1 MKHNIELSQLE
12 ENINNKN
19 SKLYFREIIS
29 SYYNGNYKAAIT
41 LLYSVVICDLVF
53 KLHELKDCFN
63 DSRSQGILSKIEQQ
77 QESNPTSP
85 EWEKVI
91 VDEMF
96 ASRYIIDSATKAH
109 IEALRNERNLCA
121 HPVLKY
127 SLELFTPSKEAVLGH
142 ITNALI
148 DVLTKSSLHGNKNM
162 FEHILND
169 IEKNT
174 TSFLNYKD
182 LGRYLDSKYFNSIS
196 NKEEEYRI
204 FKNLWKLVFKVDD
217 EKCKKNRKINR
228 WAMYCILLRNRQYV
242 ESRIEDDIKV
252 LESKLN
258 LENKDIVKNIVRFL
272 NISPS
277 TYRCFSPDVIQILDD
292 KVTSFGFDNISL
304 FKITDIKNYILNLEA
319 IGISDSKY
327 IISYLNETDNTLL
340 IDQFAINQFLGSNSY
355 DEADAYFDEII
366 SARLTSLSDLLIIEL
381 LEGCNNN
388 GQIYNRRKSRES
400 NRLIRNEIEKRGLSV
415 DWTKYTNLRF

>member
-242 ESRIEDDIKV
+242 ESRIKDDIKV

-292 KVTSFGFDNISL
+292 QVTSFGFDNISL
-304 FKITDIKNYILNLEA
+304 FKITDIKDYILNLET

-340 IDQFAINQFLGSNSY
+340 INQFAINQFLGSNSY

-366 SARLTSLSDLLIIEL
+366 SARLTSLSDQLIIEL

-388 GQIYNRRKSRES
+388 GQIYYRRKSRES
-400 NRLIRNEIEKRGLSV
+400 NQLIRNEIEKRGLSV

>member
-1 MKHNIELSQLE
+1 
-12 ENINNKN
+12 
-19 SKLYFREIIS
+19 
-29 SYYNGNYKAAIT
+29 
-41 LLYSVVICDLVF
+41 
-53 KLHELKDCFN
+53 
-63 DSRSQGILSKIEQQ
+63 
-77 QESNPTSP
+77 
-85 EWEKVI
+85 
-91 VDEMF
+91 
-96 ASRYIIDSATKAH
+96 
-109 IEALRNERNLCA
+109 
-121 HPVLKY
+121 
-127 SLELFTPSKEAVLGH
+127 
-142 ITNALI
+142 
-148 DVLTKSSLHGNKNM
+148 M

-242 ESRIEDDIKV
+242 ESRIKDDIKV

-258 LENKDIVKNIVRFL
+258 LGNKDIVKNIVRFL

-304 FKITDIKNYILNLEA
+304 FKITDIKDYILNLET

-340 IDQFAINQFLGSNSY
+340 INQFAINQFLGSNSY

-366 SARLTSLSDLLIIEL
+366 SARLTSLSDQLIIEL

-388 GQIYNRRKSRES
+388 GQIYYRRKSRES
-400 NRLIRNEIEKRGLSV
+400 NQLIRNEIEKRGLSV

>member
-242 ESRIEDDIKV
+242 ESRIKDDIKV

-258 LENKDIVKNIVRFL
+258 LGNKDIVKNIVRFL

-304 FKITDIKNYILNLEA
+304 FKITDIKDYILNLET

-340 IDQFAINQFLGSNSY
+340 INQFAINQFLGSNSY

-366 SARLTSLSDLLIIEL
+366 SARLTSLSDQLIIEL

-388 GQIYNRRKSRES
+388 GQIYYRRKSRES
-400 NRLIRNEIEKRGLSV
+400 NQLIRNEIEKRGLSV

>member
-204 FKNLWKLVFKVDD
+204 FKNLWKLVFKIDD
-217 EKCKKNRKINR
+217 EKCKKNRKINQ

-277 TYRCFSPDVIQILDD
+277 IYRCFSPDVIQILDD

-366 SARLTSLSDLLIIEL
+366 SARLTSLSDQLIIEL

-388 GQIYNRRKSRES
+388 GQIYYRRKSRES
-400 NRLIRNEIEKRGLSV
+400 NQLIRNEIEKRGLSV

>member
-77 QESNPTSP
+77 PESNPTSP

-242 ESRIEDDIKV
+242 ESRIKDDIKV

-258 LENKDIVKNIVRFL
+258 LGNKDIVKNIVRFL

-304 FKITDIKNYILNLEA
+304 FKITDIKDYILNLET

-340 IDQFAINQFLGSNSY
+340 INQFAINQFLGSNSY

-366 SARLTSLSDLLIIEL
+366 SARLTSLSDQLIIEL

-388 GQIYNRRKSRES
+388 GQIYYRRKSRES
-400 NRLIRNEIEKRGLSV
+400 NQLIRNEIEKRGLSV

>member
-242 ESRIEDDIKV
+242 ESRIKDDIKV

-258 LENKDIVKNIVRFL
+258 LGNKDIVKNIVRFL

-304 FKITDIKNYILNLEA
+304 FKISDIKDYILNLET

-340 IDQFAINQFLGSNSY
+340 INQFAINQFLGSNSY

-366 SARLTSLSDLLIIEL
+366 SARLTSLSDQLIIEL

-388 GQIYNRRKSRES
+388 GQIYYRRKSRES
-400 NRLIRNEIEKRGLSV
+400 NQLIRNEIEKRGLSV

>member
-77 QESNPTSP
+77 QESNPTFP

-96 ASRYIIDSATKAH
+96 TSRYIIDSATKAH

-242 ESRIEDDIKV
+242 ESRIKDDIKV

-304 FKITDIKNYILNLEA
+304 FKITDIKDYILNLET

-366 SARLTSLSDLLIIEL
+366 SARLTSLSDQLIIEL

-388 GQIYNRRKSRES
+388 GQIYYRRKSRES
-400 NRLIRNEIEKRGLSV
+400 NQLIRNEIEKRGLSV

>member
-217 EKCKKNRKINR
+217 EKCKKNRKINQ

-242 ESRIEDDIKV
+242 ESRIKDDIKV

-277 TYRCFSPDVIQILDD
+277 IYRCFSPDVIQILDD

-366 SARLTSLSDLLIIEL
+366 SARLTSLSDQLIIEL

-388 GQIYNRRKSRES
+388 GQIYYRRKSRES
-400 NRLIRNEIEKRGLSV
+400 NQLIRNEIEKRGLSV

>member
-242 ESRIEDDIKV
+242 ESRIKDDIKV

-258 LENKDIVKNIVRFL
+258 LGNKDIVKNIVRFL

-304 FKITDIKNYILNLEA
+304 FKITDIKDYILNLET

-340 IDQFAINQFLGSNSY
+340 INQFAINQFLGSNSY
-355 DEADAYFDEII
+355 DEADAYFYEII
-366 SARLTSLSDLLIIEL
+366 SARLTSLSDQLIIEL

-388 GQIYNRRKSRES
+388 GQIYYRRKSRES
-400 NRLIRNEIEKRGLSV
+400 NQLIRNEIEKRGLSV

>member
-242 ESRIEDDIKV
+242 ESRIKDDIKV

-258 LENKDIVKNIVRFL
+258 LGNKDIVKNIVRFL

-304 FKITDIKNYILNLEA
+304 FKITDIKDYILNLET

-340 IDQFAINQFLGSNSY
+340 INQFAINQYLGSTSY
-355 DEADAYFDEII
+355 AEADAYFDEII
-366 SARLTSLSDLLIIEL
+366 SARLTSLSDQLIIEL

-388 GQIYNRRKSRES
+388 GQIYYRRKSRES
-400 NRLIRNEIEKRGLSV
+400 NQLIRNEIEKRGLSV

>member
-174 TSFLNYKD
+174 TSF
-182 LGRYLDSKYFNSIS
+182 
-196 NKEEEYRI
+196 
-204 FKNLWKLVFKVDD
+204 
-217 EKCKKNRKINR
+217 
-228 WAMYCILLRNRQYV
+228 
-242 ESRIEDDIKV
+242 
-252 LESKLN
+252 
-258 LENKDIVKNIVRFL
+258 
-272 NISPS
+272 
-277 TYRCFSPDVIQILDD
+277 
-292 KVTSFGFDNISL
+292 
-304 FKITDIKNYILNLEA
+304 
-319 IGISDSKY
+319 
-327 IISYLNETDNTLL
+327 
-340 IDQFAINQFLGSNSY
+340 
-355 DEADAYFDEII
+355 
-366 SARLTSLSDLLIIEL
+366 
-381 LEGCNNN
+381 
-388 GQIYNRRKSRES
+388 
-400 NRLIRNEIEKRGLSV
+400 
-415 DWTKYTNLRF
+415 

>member
-174 TSFLNYKD
+174 TSFFKYKD

-242 ESRIEDDIKV
+242 ESRIKDDIKV

-258 LENKDIVKNIVRFL
+258 LGNKDIVKNIVRFL

-304 FKITDIKNYILNLEA
+304 FKITDIKDYILNLET

-340 IDQFAINQFLGSNSY
+340 INQFAINQFLGSNSY

-366 SARLTSLSDLLIIEL
+366 SARLTSLSDQLIIEL

-388 GQIYNRRKSRES
+388 GQIYYRRKSRES
-400 NRLIRNEIEKRGLSV
+400 NQLIRNEIEKRGLSV

>member
-242 ESRIEDDIKV
+242 ESRIKDDIKV

-304 FKITDIKNYILNLEA
+304 FKITDIKDYILNLET

-340 IDQFAINQFLGSNSY
+340 INQFAINQFLGSNSY

-366 SARLTSLSDLLIIEL
+366 SARLTSLSDQLIIEL

-388 GQIYNRRKSRES
+388 GQIYYRRKSRES
-400 NRLIRNEIEKRGLSV
+400 NQLIRNEIEKRGLSV